1 MSRNLKY
8 VQDEV
13 SAIENALEALESVS
27 RSLEAGLEIVDG
39 LLKDP
44 SEPSALGSTAY
55 RRALQQLRI
64 AATATQG
71 AQNCLAERLDA
82 RKTVL
87 ADAHPRGRE

>member
-13 SAIENALEALESVS
+13 AAIENALDVLETTTRGLTSS
-27 RSLEAGLEIVDG
+27 LEIVDG

-44 SEPSALGSTAY
+44 DEPSALGATAY

-64 AATATQG
+64 AATATAG
-71 AQNCLAERLDA
+71 AQNVLSERLDT
-82 RKTVL
+82 RKKFL
-87 ADAHPRGRE
+87 P

>member
-13 SAIENALEALESVS
+13 AAIETALDVLENTS
-27 RSLEAGLEIVDG
+27 RGLSSGLEIVDG

-44 SEPSALGSTAY
+44 SEPSALGATAY

-64 AATATQG
+64 AATATAG
-71 AQNCLAERLDA
+71 AQNVLSERLDT
-82 RKTVL
+82 RKKIL
-87 ADAHPRGRE
+87 P